1 MAQAYTLFAPRSLRN
16 LYVQSMSHPSTP
28 YLNQPIHLYL
38 NSLEPESSEAL
49 EPAGIK
55 GRPGTMSLQQ
65 GAEAL
70 RAPGDFILH
79 AGRTHTQN
87 RPHQF
92 HPTTGKI
99 TLDTAPRE
107 YPERWFPNCQGQS
120 LISSA
125 TFAFECCSFVLPD
138 LKHLA
143 LGLYGAPK
151 MDQATIDLGIEFVE
165 MPGHVGLRPA
175 FAKIS
180 RDWVQNG
187 SPSGAR
193 LALYRGD
200 GSPFRL
206 CARKEISA
214 TRILALER
222 RLQIKK

>member
-16 LYVQSMSHPSTP
+16 LYVQSMSHPSTHTST
-28 YLNQPIHLYL
+28 NQ
-38 NSLEPESSEAL
+38 
-49 EPAGIK
+49 
-55 GRPGTMSLQQ
+55 
-65 GAEAL
+65 
-70 RAPGDFILH
+70 FISTSTPWNPKVPKPWSPQASR
-79 AGRTHTQN
+79 AGRAQCPSSKGQRPSAPRGISFYTPDEHILKTQN

-99 TLDTAPRE
+99 TLDTAPRG

-206 CARKEISA
+206 CARKEISSA
-214 TRILALER
+214 GTKIAD
-222 RLQIKK
+222 KK

>member
-143 LGLYGAPK
+143 LGGLRKVVSSSVAGCLAG
-151 MDQATIDLGIEFVE
+151 LGLGCDTTKRRPAASRWCHAAMSAGSTPSTAAILSGGIWAHSCS
-165 MPGHVGLRPA
+165 MISWICAGVGLKVIWLSTPLL
-175 FAKIS
+175 I
-180 RDWVQNG
+180 
-187 SPSGAR
+187 
-193 LALYRGD
+193 
-200 GSPFRL
+200 
-206 CARKEISA
+206 
-214 TRILALER
+214 
-222 RLQIKK
+222 